1 MNSRMRVTALA
12 LALFCGV
19 VPVAGAQDSA
29 DPAAAARFHFG
40 ALSFTPS
47 IVFSN
52 LGVDSNVFNESNNPK
67 QDTTAAV
74 GPAVNLWLRMG
85 RSRLS
90 GKVSGQYLYYR
101 EYENQ
106 RAWNTV
112 NDGKWELP
120 LSRITPYVS
129 GLWSDVKDR
138 PGYEIDSRVRLKEQ
152 RAGAGSGIRLSGKT
166 ELRAGFQ
173 RGQFRYDGQD
183 LVVGDQIAQGLDRR
197 TDTEVFDLR
206 VRLTPLTTFITQS
219 TATQERFD
227 NQAFRDANTLAIM
240 PGFEFRPEAL
250 ISGSAFVG
258 IKRFDSLNDAVQDYT
273 GVVANVGAK
282 YIVRSTQFDVRVARD
297 VTFSYE
303 VLQPFYTL
311 LDTGLAVTQ
320 RITYRWDVIGRTSWQ
335 SLAYH
340 NITSAIDLNERTD
353 HSWQLGTGVGYH
365 VGESLRV
372 GVDANYYRRDA
383 PEAQYRN
390 YEGLRIGA
398 SFSYG
403 LPK

>member
-1 MNSRMRVTALA
+1 MRVTALA

-183 LVVGDQIAQGLDRR
+183 LVVGDQIAQSLDRR

-303 VLQPFYTL
+303 ILQPFYTV
-311 LDTGLAVTQ
+311 LDTGLGVTQ

-340 NITSAIDLNERTD
+340 NITSAIDLSERTD
-353 HSWQLGTGVGYH
+353 HSWQVGTGVGYH

-372 GVDANYYRRDA
+372 GVDANYSRRDA

>member
-1 MNSRMRVTALA
+1 MRVTALA

-320 RITYRWDVIGRTSWQ
+320 RITYRWDVIGRSSWQ

-353 HSWQLGTGVGYH
+353 HSWQVGTGVGYH

-372 GVDANYYRRDA
+372 GVDANYSRRDA

>member
-1 MNSRMRVTALA
+1 MRVTALA

>member
-1 MNSRMRVTALA
+1 MRVTALA

-52 LGVDSNVFNESNNPK
+52 LGVDNNVFNESNNPK

-320 RITYRWDVIGRTSWQ
+320 RITYRWDVIGRSSWQ

-340 NITSAIDLNERTD
+340 NVTSAIDLNERTD
-353 HSWQLGTGVGYH
+353 HSWQVGTGVGYH

-372 GVDANYYRRDA
+372 GVDANYSRRDA